1 MLCAEEGDGAEARGG
16 RTPQPGSA
24 HSSAGVLLPHSS
36 WLKRFHAPPPP
47 YPRNRCIHPSP
58 PPPPLPSAA
67 PFPHLVSSGGQRTYS
82 CSPGIAGLQPHGLP
96 APRMPPPPAHAV
108 PAAPGCPPLS
118 ALPFLPYAWLWL
130 SLGGGA
136 GPGLPL
142 PIDPKGRA
150 GHRGAGGAAEEGR
163 GAGRGPGNALGGG
176 HGCPLCPTAV
186 PPQPLVIVVLYYFVL
201 LGLLPSIPPPPPL
214 VLLWG
219 AVDGSVD
226 PQRGPPGGV

>member
-24 HSSAGVLLPHSS
+24 HSSAGVLLPHPS

-58 PPPPLPSAA
+58 PPPPFALCSSVSPLGVFRGAEDIQLLPGHCWTAA
-67 PFPHLVSSGGQRTYS
+67 PRTSSPTDAPPPQLML
-82 CSPGIAGLQPHGLP
+82 CLQP
-96 APRMPPPPAHAV
+96 
-108 PAAPGCPPLS
+108 PAAP
-118 ALPFLPYAWLWL
+118 L
-130 SLGGGA
+130 SLLCLFCPMLGSVCPWGGGA

-163 GAGRGPGNALGGG
+163 GAGRGGGATG
-176 HGCPLCPTAV
+176 APSAPL
-186 PPQPLVIVVLYYFVL
+186 LFVR
-201 LGLLPSIPPPPPL
+201 SH
-214 VLLWG
+214 
-219 AVDGSVD
+219 S
-226 PQRGPPGGV
+226 

>member
-24 HSSAGVLLPHSS
+24 HSSAGVLLPHPS

-58 PPPPLPSAA
+58 PPPPFALCSSVSPLGVFRGAEDIQLLPGHCWTAA
-67 PFPHLVSSGGQRTYS
+67 PRTSSPTD
-82 CSPGIAGLQPHGLP
+82 A
-96 APRMPPPPAHAV
+96 PPPPAHAV

-118 ALPFLPYAWLWL
+118 ALPFLPYAWLCL

-163 GAGRGPGNALGGG
+163 GAGRGGGG
-176 HGCPLCPTAV
+176 PRV
-186 PPQPLVIVVLYYFVL
+186 PPLPHCCSSAATRDRGSVLFCTSWPSPLY
-201 LGLLPSIPPPPPL
+201 SPPPPPSFYCG
-214 VLLWG
+214 VL
-219 AVDGSVD
+219 
-226 PQRGPPGGV
+226 

>member
-24 HSSAGVLLPHSS
+24 HSSAGVLLPHPS

-58 PPPPLPSAA
+58 PPPPFALCSSVSPLGVFRGAEDIQLLPGHCWTAAPRTPRQGGGGPRVPPLPHCCSSAA
-67 PFPHLVSSGGQRTYS
+67 TRDRGSVLFCTSWP
-82 CSPGIAGLQPHGLP
+82 SP
-96 APRMPPPPAHAV
+96 
-108 PAAPGCPPLS
+108 
-118 ALPFLPYAWLWL
+118 
-130 SLGGGA
+130 
-136 GPGLPL
+136 
-142 PIDPKGRA
+142 
-150 GHRGAGGAAEEGR
+150 
-163 GAGRGPGNALGGG
+163 
-176 HGCPLCPTAV
+176 
-186 PPQPLVIVVLYYFVL
+186 LYF
-201 LGLLPSIPPPPPL
+201 PPPPL